1 MNHSEQLVLR
11 KGGYGEASV
20 RGQTLVDAGLITES
34 QLSICLRQQAYW
46 TEQGRTFF
54 IEEILVRN
62 RFVSKGAIVKVS
74 SSIDGGATS
83 SLFQK
88 ILPVHICKQYQI
100 YPLRVTNATL
110 EMKSATPLTERQL
123 ASIMHA
129 CEVKV
134 TAVKIIPT
142 DRADIYETLTRLSTG
157 EHTFGTMLLRMKS
170 EAINGVMLRQAYQS
184 MLIEAIDLRASD
196 IHLDRKPDP
205 EAWISHRVDGTL
217 EQTHL
222 VPAGLMSALFMRL
235 KTEANMDASDDRRAQ
250 DGRLSVEVRGRII
263 DFRVAT
269 QPVVGG
275 ETMTLRVLDPDALI
289 TLDELFP
296 NQPDMAQLFRNISRV
311 EGKSGGLVLFSGPTG
326 SGKTTSLYALAQEF
340 PRDEA
345 NILTVEQPVE
355 YVLPFTRQIQLNSHL
370 NQQALDVE
378 RSMLRQDPDVL
389 ILGEIRDSDTMMAA
403 LQFAQSGHL
412 VLATIHA
419 NNPAETFE
427 RVTNFAEGS
436 AKSSALYMLAN
447 NLRVVVS
454 QHLVKTL
461 CACGTA
467 VDDADEIASIAEQA
481 GQRHIHLRQLSTL
494 RKAQGCARCRQTGYY
509 GRVASHETLIIST
522 DSETRADLTSLVFD
536 SGKAYSRLKEI
547 AGITIKTRQDSLARL
562 QETGV
567 IDLVTSLKGSAK
579 ELI

>member
-467 VDDADEIASIAEQA
+467 VDDADEIAAIAEQA

>member
-1 MNHSEQLVLR
+1 MNHSEQLMLS
-11 KGGYGEASV
+11 KSGFGEASA
-20 RGQTLVDAGLITES
+20 RGQALIAAGLITPS

-46 TEQGRTFF
+46 SEQGRTFF

-74 SSIDGGATS
+74 SDVDGGATS

-88 ILPVHICKQYQI
+88 ILPVQVCRQYQI
-100 YPLRVTNATL
+100 YPLRVTNETL
-110 EMKSATPLTERQL
+110 EMKSAMPLTDRQI
-123 ASIMHA
+123 ASIIRA

-134 TAVKIIPT
+134 AGIKIIPT
-142 DRADIYETLTRLSTG
+142 DRTDIYETLTRLSTG
-157 EHTFGTMLLRMKS
+157 EHSFDAMLTRMKV
-170 EAINGVMLRQAYQS
+170 EAINGVMLRQAYQA

-196 IHLDRKPDP
+196 IHLDKKPDP
-205 EAWISHRVDGTL
+205 EAWISHRIDGTL

-222 VPAGLMSALFMRL
+222 VPANLMSALFMRL

-250 DGRLSVEVRGRII
+250 DGRLSVEVRGRIT

-436 AKSSALYMLAN
+436 SKSSALYMLAN

-461 CACGTA
+461 CTCA
-467 VDDADEIASIAEQA
+467 VPVESEVEVAETVKKA
-481 GQRHIHLRQLSTL
+481 AYRQIRLAQTSAL
-494 RKAQGCARCRQTGYY
+494 RKATGCPRCRNLGYY

-522 DSETRADLTSLVFD
+522 DAQTRADLTAVVFD
-536 SGKAYSRLKEI
+536 AAKAYSRLKEI
-547 AGITIKTRQDSLARL
+547 PGVTIKTRQDSLGRL

-567 IDLVTSLKGSAK
+567 IDLATALKGAAK

>member
-20 RGQTLVDAGLITES
+20 RGQALVDAGLITES

-123 ASIMHA
+123 ASVMHA

-467 VDDADEIASIAEQA
+467 VEDADEIASIAEQA
-481 GQRHIHLRQLSTL
+481 TQRHIHLRQLSTL

-522 DSETRADLTSLVFD
+522 DTETRADLTSLVFD

>member
-20 RGQTLVDAGLITES
+20 RGQALVDAGLITES

-123 ASIMHA
+123 ASVMNA

-467 VDDADEIASIAEQA
+467 VDDMDEIASIAKQA
-481 GQRHIHLRQLSTL
+481 TQRHIHLRQLSTL
-494 RKAQGCARCRQTGYY
+494 RKAQGCARCRHTGYY

-522 DSETRADLTSLVFD
+522 DTETRADLTSLVFD

>member
-20 RGQTLVDAGLITES
+20 RGQALVDAGLITES

>member
-20 RGQTLVDAGLITES
+20 RGQALVDAGLITES

-123 ASIMHA
+123 ASVMHA

-436 AKSSALYMLAN
+436 AKSTALYMLAN

-481 GQRHIHLRQLSTL
+481 TQRHIHLRQLSTL
-494 RKAQGCARCRQTGYY
+494 RKAQGCARCRHTGYY
-509 GRVASHETLIIST
+509 GRVASHETLIISNDT
-522 DSETRADLTSLVFD
+522 ETRADLTSLVFD

>member
-1 MNHSEQLVLR
+1 MNHSEQLMLAR
-11 KGGYGEASV
+11 RGIGEASV
-20 RGQTLVDAGLITES
+20 RGQALIDAGLISPS
-34 QLSICLRQQAYW
+34 QLDICLRQQAYW
-46 TEQGRTFF
+46 SEQGRTLF

-62 RFVSKGAIVKVS
+62 RFVSKNAIVKVNADT
-74 SSIDGGATS
+74 DGGATS

-88 ILPVHICKQYQI
+88 ILPVQVCKQYQI
-100 YPLRVTNATL
+100 YPLRVTNETL
-110 EMKSATPLTERQL
+110 EMRSATPLTERQI
-123 ASIMHA
+123 ASILQA

-134 TAVKIIPT
+134 SGVKIIPT
-142 DRADIYETLTRLSTG
+142 DRFDVYETLNRLSSG
-157 EHTFGTMLLRMKS
+157 EHSFPTMLARLKV
-170 EAINGVMLRQAYQS
+170 EAINGVLLRQAYQS
-184 MLIEAIDLRASD
+184 MLIEAIDMRASD

-205 EAWISHRVDGTL
+205 EAWISHRIDGTL

-222 VPAGLMSALFMRL
+222 VPASLMSALFMRL

-250 DGRLSVEVRGRII
+250 DGRLSIEVRGRLI

-311 EGKSGGLVLFSGPTG
+311 EGKSGGLILFSGPTG

-355 YVLPFTRQIQLNSHL
+355 YVLPFTRQIQLNAHL
-370 NQQALDVE
+370 KEQALDVE

-436 AKSSALYMLAN
+436 SKASALYMLAN

-461 CACGTA
+461 CTCASA
-467 VDDADEIASIAEQA
+467 VDAADDIADIASKAAYRQV
-481 GQRHIHLRQLSTL
+481 HLRQTNLL
-494 RKAQGCARCRQTGYY
+494 RRAKGCPRCRHTGYY
-509 GRVASHETLIIST
+509 GRVASHETLIIAT
-522 DSETRADLTSLVFD
+522 DSQTRADLTALVFD

-547 AGITIKTRQDSLARL
+547 SGVTIKSREESLARL

-567 IDLVTSLKGSAK
+567 IDLATTLKGAAK
-579 ELI
+579 ELL